1 MYHRATAISYGMN
14 SKEKSSD
21 SAISLRLN
29 EPELEALALLL
40 PEHKKRAIKI
50 KDFSDLYGE
59 GVAKDLQEVGRLK
72 AAFEAENKDKGP
84 EFLDCMKRAKFFEA
98 LLAERVE
105 LDNWLGENAQT
116 IVASEYDDIKNGVDL
131 AIEFSTEGGF
141 KHLALSVDVTT
152 SRQVVAQ
159 KIERIK
165 EEIVGGKLTTIKYF
179 YSEDSNIRGQLMRVP
194 RVLIGADIATA
205 KELATL
211 WLKTKRPNDDREARQ
226 SLQALALH
234 RIQFQILEEIK
245 TQLEYFV
252 EFARENKKEGLISEY
267 RKALAV
273 ISEILEQKLAEI
285 KLSEEERQRVQNDP
299 VYKAI
304 AIETGKIV
312 Q

>member
-1 MYHRATAISYGMN
+1 MN
-14 SKEKSSD
+14 PREKSPD

-40 PEHKKRAIKI
+40 PEHEKRAIKI
-50 KDFSDLYGE
+50 EDFSDLYGE
-59 GVAKDLQEVGRLK
+59 GVARDRQEIGRLK
-72 AAFEAENKDKGP
+72 IAFEVENKDNGP
-84 EFLDCMKRAKFFEA
+84 EFFDCMKRAKLFEA
-98 LLAERVE
+98 ILAERAE

-152 SRQVVAQ
+152 SRQIVAQ

-165 EEIVGGKLTTIKYF
+165 KEILNGRLTTIKYF
-179 YSEDSNIRGQLMRVP
+179 YSEDSNIRGQLMKVP

-205 KELATL
+205 KELAAL
-211 WLKTKRPNDDREARQ
+211 WLKTKRPKDSQEARQ
-226 SLQALALH
+226 GLQALASH

-245 TQLEYFV
+245 TQLEYFI
-252 EFARENKKEGLISEY
+252 EFARENKKEELISEY
-267 RKALAV
+267 RKALSV
-273 ISEILEQKLAEI
+273 ISGILEQKLSEI

-299 VYKAI
+299 IYKAI
-304 AIETGKIV
+304 AIETGKII

>member
-1 MYHRATAISYGMN
+1 M
-14 SKEKSSD
+14 
-21 SAISLRLN
+21 
-29 EPELEALALLL
+29 
-40 PEHKKRAIKI
+40 
-50 KDFSDLYGE
+50 
-59 GVAKDLQEVGRLK
+59 
-72 AAFEAENKDKGP
+72 ENKDNGP
-84 EFLDCMKRAKFFEA
+84 EFFDCMKRAKLFEA
-98 LLAERVE
+98 IVAERAE

-159 KIERIK
+159 KIERMKK
-165 EEIVGGKLTTIKYF
+165 EILNGRLTTIKYF

-205 KELATL
+205 KELAAL
-211 WLKTKRPNDDREARQ
+211 WLKTKRPKDNQEARQ

-245 TQLEYFV
+245 TQLEYFI
-252 EFARENKKEGLISEY
+252 EFARENKKEELVLEYQRALETIS
-267 RKALAV
+267 K
-273 ISEILEQKLAEI
+273 ILEQKLSEI
-285 KLSEEERQRVQNDP
+285 KLSEEESQRIQNDP
-299 VYKAI
+299 VYRAI
-304 AIETGKIV
+304 AIETGKII